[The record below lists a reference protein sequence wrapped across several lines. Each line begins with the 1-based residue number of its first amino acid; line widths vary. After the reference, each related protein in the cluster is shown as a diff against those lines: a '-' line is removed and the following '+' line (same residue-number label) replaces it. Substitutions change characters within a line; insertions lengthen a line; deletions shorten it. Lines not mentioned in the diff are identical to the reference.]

1 MHGCASWSALMEL
14 VFFFRVELKGGGG
27 GESSLIFFFISVI
40 GTSYT
45 INSCIY
51 IYVYDITAHA
61 GLVIILLYER
71 VNNFIIMICACIQR
85 RQNEITFIFTS
96 VKRKYFRTIIT
107 STDETDFT
115 GHVFRAIQPVPI
127 AASVIARPGSL
138 SDYVFLEYH
147 SA

>member
-1 MHGCASWSALMEL
+1 MF
-14 VFFFRVELKGGGG
+14 FFFRVELKGGGG
-27 GESSLIFFFISVI
+27 EGESSLIFFFISVI
-40 GTSYT
+40 GTILHDKQLY
-45 INSCIY
+45 IH

-61 GLVIILLYER
+61 GLVIILLYEH

-115 GHVFRAIQPVPI
+115 GHVFRAIQPVP
-127 AASVIARPGSL
+127 SQHPSSL
-138 SDYVFLEYH
+138 VRALYRIMFFSNIIRHNGAVYDIL
-147 SA
+147 